1 MKFDSRD
8 TRNPEFEAKGLET
21 VRRDQCALTQK
32 ILRNSLIM
40 LFRHGTAAV
49 KDYLFRQWSL
59 IMAGRL
65 PMSDFILTGRVRSR
79 YRNGSIG
86 PVQAALFRRLA
97 ESDPGLVMK
106 NKERISYVI
115 VATPGASYKLRDC
128 VLTPIELL
136 SQWDAYTIH
145 SSYYIEKHVN
155 AALQRCFSL
164 APHGIDI
171 NEWFKSCPKPRRRIH
186 FWPVTRTGS
195 STMIS
200 TYFGSDMC
208 SLCGSKCQA
217 QGRARA
223 VVCAT
228 CRVDDVKVALAATR
242 KFQQVQ
248 EKAKNAAKVCSD
260 CNFCFEDSSTFA
272 ALRNDNNNICSRS
285 SSSAMNGARREG
297 VAVPIAACT
306 SIDCPNLFLRHRLRE
321 EGLEAE
327 EICRSLEMMLP

>member
-1 MKFDSRD
+1 MKFDSKD
-8 TRNPEFEAKGLET
+8 TKNPEFEAKGLET

-32 ILRNSLIM
+32 VLRNSLIM
-40 LFRHGTAAV
+40 LFRHGAAAV

-59 IMAGRL
+59 IMAGQL

-97 ESDPGLVMK
+97 EYDPGLVIK

-115 VATPGASYKLRDC
+115 VAVAGASYKLRDC
-128 VLTPIELL
+128 VLTPMELL

-155 AALQRCFSL
+155 SALQRCFSL

-186 FWPVTRTGS
+186 FWPVTRTGN

-208 SLCGSKCQA
+208 SLCGSKSQA
-217 QGRARA
+217 QGLARA
-223 VVCAT
+223 VVCSA
-228 CRVDDVKVALAATR
+228 CRADDIKVALAATR
-242 KFQQVQ
+242 KLQQAQ
-248 EKAKNAAKVCSD
+248 EKAKNAAKVCGT
-260 CNFCFEDSSTFA
+260 CNLCFEDSSTFA
-272 ALRNDNNNICSRS
+272 PLRSDYSKSWPRS
-285 SSSAMNGARREG
+285 SNSARSATRHDG
-297 VAVPIAACT
+297 VAVPIAVCT

-327 EICRSLEMMLP
+327 EICRCLEM